1 MLVFIISMK
10 RRSNVPHSIPVHTD
24 DTLPLPV
31 HEIALKRNLQV
42 YFEVVREAGP
52 PHMRTFLTKCIV
64 GDFLTE
70 GEGNGKK
77 VR

>member
-1 MLVFIISMK
+1 MF
-10 RRSNVPHSIPVHTD
+10 NVKYLSPILVHTD
-24 DTLPLPV
+24 DTLLLPV

-64 GDFLTE
+64 GEFLTE